1 MLATIIDRQ
10 VSHFLF
16 ISVFIFSQPFAFL
29 SIEGKRGGEGWQ
41 SMSVES
47 DAGHVLSSVSIAL
60 LPQWYCSGPCA
71 PAALTCHPPSSL
83 HCPNP
88 CAAAQLLHLL
98 PPTSPWCTLTSPTLF
113 PAIYPQIPDV
123 VDVPTHSAAVRRR
136 RLVRASV
143 PTPPRRTSS
152 AWRTLTWRDVEL
164 TPAGAVAAVCG
175 VNVVDSQRLIG
186 IFSLGRLAESV
197 AYQCSVIHSS
207 SRLV

>member
-1 MLATIIDRQ
+1 MTVYECWVGRRACAVKRKYRSVASVVLPRPLCISN
-10 VSHFLF
+10 SH
-16 ISVFIFSQPFAFL
+16 SP
-29 SIEGKRGGEGWQ
+29 
-41 SMSVES
+41 
-47 DAGHVLSSVSIAL
+47 
-60 LPQWYCSGPCA
+60 
-71 PAALTCHPPSSL
+71 TPSPSL
-83 HCPNP
+83 HCPSP

-123 VDVPTHSAAVRRR
+123 VDVPTHSAPVRRR